1 MNTSS
6 TSMRGSPIDSK
17 AYFQLVEEGL
27 LAPDDRVELLEGIIV
42 SMAPQQPGHAATV
55 WRVGGILDRLVGRRA
70 MVRSQLPFL
79 AGAKSVP
86 EPDLAV
92 VPWNEDEWSNE
103 HPDHCL
109 LAVEVSDSSLAQDR
123 LTKSRIYAAAG
134 APDYW
139 IVNLRNRT
147 VEWFTA
153 PDVAARVYTVSG
165 VAAGIER
172 LPPTRLG
179 LEVAAEDLFPPRR
192 QPLPAA

>member
-1 MNTSS
+1 MS
-6 TSMRGSPIDSK
+6 TPSPMGEAPLDSK

-27 LAPDDRVELLEGIIV
+27 IAPDDRVELLEGIIV

-55 WRVGGILDRLVGRRA
+55 WRVGGILDRLVGQRA

-92 VPWNEDEWSNE
+92 VPWNEDEWSTE
-103 HPDHCL
+103 HPDRCL

-134 APDYW
+134 VADYW

-147 VEWFTA
+147 VEWFSA
-153 PDVAARVYTVSG
+153 PDAAARVYAASG
-165 VAAGIER
+165 VAAGPEH
-172 LPPTRLG
+172 LTFTALG
-179 LEVAAEDLFPPRR
+179 LQVSAEDLFPPQR
-192 QPLPAA
+192 QSPPAA